1 MIFVCS
7 ISVCMSVC
15 LSVEVHSVRKK
26 SLHLD
31 FWDIQITR
39 RAEIVIF
46 MYSVTTNKQCIHVKF
61 HPDRI
66 KGWREILKKLFFG
79 VRKKSLHVLI
89 PIRGEVRISGFFDF
103 LPISQNIL
111 NRCQQ
116 LLCDMIAKI
125 KGYHALQT
133 V

>member
-1 MIFVCS
+1 
-7 ISVCMSVC
+7 
-15 LSVEVHSVRKK
+15 
-26 SLHLD
+26 
-31 FWDIQITR
+31 
-39 RAEIVIF
+39 

-79 VRKKSLHVLI
+79 VRKKSFHVLI
-89 PIRGEVRISGFFDF
+89 PIRGKVRISGFFDF

-111 NRCQQ
+111 SRCQQ

>member
-1 MIFVCS
+1 MLIT
-7 ISVCMSVC
+7 
-15 LSVEVHSVRKK
+15 LLHSVRKK

-46 MYSVTTNKQCIHVKF
+46 IYSVTTNKQCIHVKF
-61 HPDRI
+61 HPDQI

-89 PIRGEVRISGFFDF
+89 PIRGEVRISGFFHF

-125 KGYHALQT
+125 KGYHVT
-133 V
+133 